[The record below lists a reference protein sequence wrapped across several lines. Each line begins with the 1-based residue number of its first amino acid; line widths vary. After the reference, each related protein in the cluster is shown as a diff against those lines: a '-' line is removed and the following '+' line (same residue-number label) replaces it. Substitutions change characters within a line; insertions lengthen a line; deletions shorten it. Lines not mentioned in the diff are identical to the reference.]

1 MAIVEGR
8 LETDRITFA
17 TRSAGEGELVLLL
30 HGITAG
36 AVVWDPVLE
45 DLARDFR
52 VVSVDQRGHGRSDKP
67 DSGYGAEEYVA
78 DVGALLDA
86 LGPARA
92 VVGHSLGARNAILAG
107 AAFPERVGGV
117 VAVDYA
123 AGMDA
128 EVLVGLR
135 RARCP
140 EGPLTSE
147 DDVRRAIR
155 TRSELLPVDAVERRL
170 RHLYAVADGGFAPL
184 ASPSAIGQTLEAMH
198 VDLVPALRDS
208 SVPVL
213 LVRGGDS
220 PFLSEAA
227 HTFSLGLRAGLQ
239 GAVVPGTDHF
249 VPEEAPA
256 ELAARIRRFL
266 RSEVEGYS
274 S

>member
-8 LETDRITFA
+8 LVTDRITFA

-52 VVSVDQRGHGRSDKP
+52 VVAVDQRGHGRSDKP

-92 VVGHSLGARNAILAG
+92 VVGHSLGTRNAILAG

-128 EVLVGLR
+128 EALVGLR
-135 RARCP
+135 RARSP
-140 EGPLTSE
+140 GGPLTSE

-220 PFLSEAA
+220 PFLSQAA
-227 HTFSLGLRAGLQ
+227 HAFSLGLRAGLQ
-239 GAVVPGTDHF
+239 GAVVPVTDHF